1 MTLLTLIRHG
11 QTDWNLARRI
21 QGSTDIPL
29 NDTGRE
35 DARSAAALLA
45 DGTHHTIYASPLVR
59 AKETAEIIADS
70 LGLDAPELAHDM
82 REREFGD
89 GEGMLVEEYLGAYE
103 SWHGLPRGAESLE
116 QVRDRAISALDTI
129 AAHARRRSAPL
140 AESVIVVTHGGV
152 IRALLHHAS
161 SGTLPREGDVLRN
174 GSAHRFEAAP
184 GILRLLDPLAVEVNV
199 T

>member
-29 NDTGRE
+29 NETGRE
-35 DARSAAALLA
+35 DARMAAALLA

-59 AKETAEIIADS
+59 ASQTAQIIADS
-70 LGLDAPELAHDM
+70 LGLEAPEIENDV

-89 GEGMLVEEYLGAYE
+89 GEGMLVEEYLAAY
-103 SWHGLPRGAESLE
+103 SDWHGLPRGAESLD
-116 QVRDRAISALDTI
+116 QVRDRAIDALDRI
-129 AAHARRRSAPL
+129 ASRSRRRSAPA
-140 AESVIVVTHGGV
+140 AESIIVVTHGGV
-152 IRALLHHAS
+152 IRSLLNHVS
-161 SGTLPREGDVLRN
+161 SGTLPREGDILRN